1 MRPGVKRPR
10 RTSDEGAVTAELVV
24 AVPLLML
31 LILLVIQ
38 FGVWAHSVHVA
49 QATASE
55 ALSAA
60 RVDGAGAA
68 DGQRRATEVRHQI
81 GRHAL
86 SHTTVT
92 VTRTA
97 DSVRVRITGTAPR
110 VLPLPFLDLPV
121 HATAAGPVERF
132 RPGVQP
138 SPGHPPD
145 SGR

>member
-1 MRPGVKRPR
+1 MSRAVKRRR
-10 RTSDEGAVTAELVV
+10 RTPDTGAVTAEV
-24 AVPLLML
+24 AVALPLLML

-60 RVDGAGAA
+60 RVDGASAA
-68 DGQRRATEVRHQI
+68 DGQRRATQVRHQI

-86 SHTTVT
+86 DNANVT

-97 DSVRVRITGTAPR
+97 ERARVRITGTAPR
-110 VLPLPFLDLPV
+110 VIPVPYLDLPV
-121 HATAAGPVERF
+121 QATAAGPIERF
-132 RPGVQP
+132 RPDGQP
-138 SPGHPPD
+138 SSSNPAE
-145 SGR
+145 